1 MTNENGLA
9 LAIDQGGHATRAI
22 VFDASGTVVSKGAC
36 DVGEKRIGDDRV
48 EQDPEEL
55 VRSVRRAIKETIKH
69 LGRRE
74 TDIVRAG
81 LATQRSSVIAWD
93 TTSGAALTPVL
104 SWQDRRAKLRIDELA
119 AHADEVR
126 AKTGLR
132 LSPHY
137 GASKLAWILAQVPA
151 AAKALAD
158 GKLALGPLASFLAFR
173 LLDER
178 PLVADPANASRTL
191 LWNLATRNWD
201 ASLCDLFG
209 VPITALPRC
218 VATRGE
224 FGTLDIG
231 KRKVPLTIVTGD
243 QSAAI
248 FASGEPDARAAYV
261 NFGTGAFVQR
271 TFDDNAI
278 DAPRLLK
285 SVVFADRE
293 RAQYALEGTVNGAG
307 SALHFAVEALEMSHL
322 QPDLEG
328 WMEREIDVPIFVNG
342 VSGLGAPY
350 WMPDLEARF
359 VGEGTREAQI
369 VAVLESVVFL
379 VAIIECEMERV
390 LPRPTT
396 IRVSGG
402 LTQLAGLCQR
412 LANLTGLPVE
422 RTQDPES
429 TARGLAWLVFA
440 ESKFTPARTDR
451 FEPRED
457 VALRERSRRFEAEIE
472 RSVSTSTQA

>member
-22 VFDASGTVVSKGAC
+22 VFDSTGTVVAKGAC
-36 DVGEKRIGDDRV
+36 DVGERRIGDDRV

-55 VRSVRRAIKETIKH
+55 LRSVRRAIKEAIKH
-69 LGRRE
+69 VGRRE
-74 TDIVRAG
+74 TEIVRAG

-93 TTSGAALTPVL
+93 TASGAALTPVL

-119 AHADEVR
+119 EHAGLVR

-151 AAKALAD
+151 AAAALAE
-158 GKLALGPLASFLAFR
+158 GHLALGPLASFLAFR

-191 LWNLATRNWD
+191 LWSLATRAWD
-201 ASLCDLFG
+201 PALCDLFG
-209 VPITALPRC
+209 VPMTALPRC

-231 KRKVPLTIVTGD
+231 KRKVPLTVITGD

-248 FASGEPDARAAYV
+248 FASGEPDASAAYV

-285 SVVFADRE
+285 SVVCADRE

-328 WMEREIDVPIFVNG
+328 WMERETDVPIFVNG

-350 WMPDLEARF
+350 WVPDLEARF

-379 VAIIECEMERV
+379 VAIIEREMERV
-390 LPRPTT
+390 LPRPAT

-402 LTQLAGLCQR
+402 LTQLSGLCQR
-412 LANLTGLPVE
+412 LANLTGIPVE
-422 RTQDPES
+422 RTHDPES
-429 TARGLAWLVFA
+429 TARGLAWLVLG
-440 ESKFTPARTDR
+440 EPEFTPAKTDR
-451 FEPRED
+451 FEPRAD
-457 VALRERSRRFEAEIE
+457 AALLARSRRFQTEIE
-472 RSVSTSTQA
+472 SAAKLASE